1 MEALPDHQKSVRAIK
16 RQAETNLIEGRYEL
30 SKKYLKLLQHTL
42 YYSRWATLVLDL
54 IDDEDAINSHP
65 QWGAIRKM
73 KPANNFMFSEGEKDM
88 MLGLI
93 LTDNP
98 RNLMARQY
106 LSAYYMLGKDLDSF
120 MKYLLA
126 AAYTTGVMPLSYQET
141 LFIAWEVTHTDMS
154 GRIPYPVSDDVKS
167 RFVRYARI
175 YNATANPEPEL
186 RDKFSDTYWY
196 YLHFRK

>member
-73 KPANNFMFSEGEKDM
+73 KPANNFMFSD
-88 MLGLI
+88 
-93 LTDNP
+93 
-98 RNLMARQY
+98 
-106 LSAYYMLGKDLDSF
+106 
-120 MKYLLA
+120 
-126 AAYTTGVMPLSYQET
+126 
-141 LFIAWEVTHTDMS
+141 H
-154 GRIPYPVSDDVKS
+154 
-167 RFVRYARI
+167 
-175 YNATANPEPEL
+175 
-186 RDKFSDTYWY
+186 
-196 YLHFRK
+196 